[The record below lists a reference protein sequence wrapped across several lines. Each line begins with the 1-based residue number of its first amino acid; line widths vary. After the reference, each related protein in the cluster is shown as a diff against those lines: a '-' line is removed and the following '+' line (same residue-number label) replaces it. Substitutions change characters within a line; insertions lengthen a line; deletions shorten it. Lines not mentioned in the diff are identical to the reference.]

1 MPKAD
6 ERIDQGL
13 DSLKIDRSERSPD
26 REGSRW
32 ARWWILLGIAVFLG
46 LGVWRV
52 ALSEAGTVEV
62 EVMRV
67 KPQVLGGSGERV
79 LLNAAGYIVPHYK
92 IELTPKVVGR
102 VAWIGVEKGVRVT
115 KGQVV
120 VRLEDAEFQ
129 ARLKQSEGNLASLRA
144 RLAELE
150 AGSRPEEIALA
161 KANLEE
167 VRADLQNARVNLER
181 IRKLVEEGV
190 LAEQEVDD
198 AQARFDSA
206 AARVE
211 SLERTYELVRIGPR
225 KEVIEATRGQ
235 VRQAE
240 GELAYAQTM
249 LDATLIRTPI
259 RGTILERNVEVGEFV
274 TTSFVGER
282 GAKGYVASLADLTDI
297 QVELDISQD
306 DFAKLGPRQRGVVTT
321 DAFPDRKYKGE
332 IVEISPE
339 ADRQKAT
346 VQVKVQILEPDDYL
360 RPEMNANVAFLA
372 DEKPGRSQDSRP
384 LIVVPRSAV
393 RDGNGVFVLQGEKAV
408 KRAVTVGT
416 TGSQGIEIT
425 SGLTGGEDLILNPSP
440 ELEDGD
446 PVRLKST

>member
-1 MPKAD
+1 MPEAD

-32 ARWWILLGIAVFLG
+32 VRWWILLGIAVFLG

-52 ALSEAGTVEV
+52 AFSDAGTIEV

-92 IELTPKVVGR
+92 IELTPKVMGR

-181 IRKLVEEGV
+181 IGKLVEEGV

-198 AQARFDSA
+198 AQARYDSA

-225 KEVIEATRGQ
+225 KEVIAATRGQ

-282 GAKGYVASLADLTDI
+282 GAKGYVASLADLDDI

-372 DEKPGRSQDSRP
+372 DEKPGRSQDSKP
-384 LIVVPRSAV
+384 LIVVPSSAV
-393 RDGNGVFVLQGEKAV
+393 RDGNGVFVLEGERAV
-408 KRAVTVGT
+408 KRTVTVGT

>member
-1 MPKAD
+1 MPEAD

-32 ARWWILLGIAVFLG
+32 VRWWILLGIAVFLG

-52 ALSEAGTVEV
+52 AFSNAGAVEV

-92 IELTPKVVGR
+92 IELTPKVMGR

-181 IRKLVEEGV
+181 IGKLVEEGV

-198 AQARFDSA
+198 AQARYDSA

-225 KEVIEATRGQ
+225 KEVIAATRGQ

-282 GAKGYVASLADLTDI
+282 GAKGYVASLADLDDI

-372 DEKPGRSQDSRP
+372 DEKPGRSQDSKP
-384 LIVVPRSAV
+384 LIVVPSSAV
-393 RDGNGVFVLQGEKAV
+393 RDGNGVFVLEGERAV
-408 KRAVTVGT
+408 KRTVTVGT